1 MNNNKA
7 IISINNISFSYDD
20 KNIFDRYSVNFNAEE
35 LSVIMSPSGKGKTTL
50 LYLISKLL
58 KPDSGSIIYPIP
70 SPRFSMVFQDCRLI
84 ETSSVKSNIK
94 LINSNINDND
104 ISDCLSSLGLTGYEY
119 KKVCKLSGGEKQ
131 RVAIAR
137 ALMAN
142 YDILLM
148 DEPFTGL
155 DDSTKDTVIHYIK
168 KRTVGKTV
176 LLVTHN
182 QDEAYTLGGNIMS
195 L

>member
-1 MNNNKA
+1 MQ
-7 IISINNISFSYDD
+7 
-20 KNIFDRYSVNFNAEE
+20 KNH
-35 LSVIMSPSGKGKTTL
+35 LH
-50 LYLISKLL
+50 
-58 KPDSGSIIYPIP
+58 
-70 SPRFSMVFQDCRLI
+70 SMQVL
-84 ETSSVKSNIK
+84 K

-155 DDSTKDTVIHYIK
+155 DDSTKDTVINYIK